1 MKLITKLDQIAAT
14 APCSLALGTFD
25 GLHRGH
31 MAVIHA
37 AAAPGPGLE
46 YWEPAVFTFESSPS
60 GVCSVVTPRDKE
72 RLLETAGIRR
82 LYSMRFS
89 EVREMEAR
97 TFAEEVLFR
106 KCRAKRLCCG
116 EDFRFGRGAAGDVSL
131 LQRFCLENGVELF
144 VVPPVLEDGEKVSST
159 RIRAAVEAADIPLA
173 NRLLGRP
180 FGFSLEVIHGNHIGT
195 GLGTPTINQ
204 AIPDN
209 FVLPKFGVYASWV
222 RVGGKYFA
230 GVTNIGLKPT
240 VGSDRVLSETWM
252 PDFSGDL
259 YGKRVRLF
267 LLRFLR
273 PEKKFGSLQ
282 ELKEEISKNARQ
294 VKEIARACP
303 PPGFGL
309 ETCNFSRQS

>member
-1 MKLITKLDQIAAT
+1 M
-14 APCSLALGTFD
+14 
-25 GLHRGH
+25 
-31 MAVIHA
+31 
-37 AAAPGPGLE
+37 
-46 YWEPAVFTFESSPS
+46 
-60 GVCSVVTPRDKE
+60 
-72 RLLETAGIRR
+72 
-82 LYSMRFS
+82 
-89 EVREMEAR
+89 
-97 TFAEEVLFR
+97 
-106 KCRAKRLCCG
+106 
-116 EDFRFGRGAAGDVSL
+116 
-131 LQRFCLENGVELF
+131 
-144 VVPPVLEDGEKVSST
+144 SST

-282 ELKEEISKNARQ
+282 ELKEEISKNTRQ
-294 VKEIARACP
+294 AKEIARACP